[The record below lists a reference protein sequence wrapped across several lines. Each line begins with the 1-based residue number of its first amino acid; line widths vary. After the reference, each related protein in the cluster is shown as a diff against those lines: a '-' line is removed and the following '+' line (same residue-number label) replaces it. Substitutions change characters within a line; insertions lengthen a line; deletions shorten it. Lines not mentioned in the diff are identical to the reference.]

1 MHLFCLLR
9 REEQGL
15 RKKYFN
21 AMEELKGGIRVFA
34 RVRPLSE
41 RERAD
46 KHPVALSLPD
56 EYTLEHAWKN
66 EKRTYAYNAVFG
78 PESTQEQVFEQ
89 VKDLCQSALDG
100 YNVVCFAYG
109 QTGAHD
115 SQHPAAR
122 SCALMPLR
130 RDAQAAARRSPCPAT
145 TRLRG

>member
-1 MHLFCLLR
+1 MTRARPR

-21 AMEELKGGIRVFA
+21 AIEELKGGIRVFA

-46 KHPVALSLPD
+46 KQPVALSIPD
-56 EYTLEHAWKN
+56 EYTLEHAWKG
-66 EKRTYAYNAVFG
+66 EKRTYAYNGVFG

-109 QTGAHD
+109 QTGAR
-115 SQHPAAR
+115 PAAHAASR
-122 SCALMPLR
+122 
-130 RDAQAAARRSPCPAT
+130 AAASR
-145 TRLRG
+145 